1 MKLDKSTFEGL
12 LGSMN
17 EILERDMVRRER
29 EAAKAQRPKIKMNE
43 LKQLT
48 ILGVG
53 TFGRVKLVIHQGTNT
68 PYALKCMCVAAARR
82 RWRRSPRQSAAIAC
96 A

>member
-1 MKLDKSTFEGL
+1 MKVDRNTFNAL
-12 LGSMN
+12 LGSMSD
-17 EILERDMVRRER
+17 ILQRDMQRRER

-53 TFGRVKLVIHQGTNT
+53 TFGRVKLVIHTKTNT
-68 PYALKCMCVAAARR
+68 TYALKCM
-82 RWRRSPRQSAAIAC
+82 
-96 A
+96 